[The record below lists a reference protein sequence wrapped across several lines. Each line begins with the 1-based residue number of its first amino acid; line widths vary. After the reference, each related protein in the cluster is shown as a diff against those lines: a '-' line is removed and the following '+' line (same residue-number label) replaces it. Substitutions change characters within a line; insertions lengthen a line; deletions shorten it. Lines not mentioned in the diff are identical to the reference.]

1 MFHGKLWSHKL
12 RLTVTGSQLPHN
24 RLYYGLREIFCVVIS
39 SSLLRCCHCQK
50 YRHVDYIQFE
60 NPMLME
66 RFLDYWRK
74 TGNQR
79 IGFLYGRYEHHK
91 DVPLGIRA
99 VVSAIYEPQQV
110 NR

>member
-1 MFHGKLWSHKL
+1 M
-12 RLTVTGSQLPHN
+12 RV
-24 RLYYGLREIFCVVIS
+24 
-39 SSLLRCCHCQK
+39 QK

-60 NPMLME
+60 NAQLME

-79 IGFLYGRYEHHK
+79 IGFMFGRYEHHK

-99 VVSAIYEPQQV
+99 VVAAIYEPQQV
-110 NR
+110 LFSNYYYKKCIFKVAMLQLLQDHCTKI